1 MCYQPTTDPASF
13 NTNTDGYQLPLPL
26 RKLVCVYIPQT
37 SKHRTRSNMVIN
49 SQETLT
55 HPLLLLLP
63 FLFLVFTVYRRRKP
77 ALNLP
82 PGPPPHPIFGNLK
95 DLGENPHITFYHLS
109 KKYGPLIHVN
119 LGQIRTMFVCDADT
133 ASEVLK
139 AQDQI
144 FCSRAQLTSLKR
156 FTYGGK
162 DLAFCPFNDH
172 WKQLRRLCNTE
183 VFSLGRV
190 QSFHSFRREEVD
202 ALINTISQT
211 SARGETVNVSQMAF
225 CYFNNLIF
233 REVFGKR
240 VSPEGE
246 CGWSPLQGLL
256 REVVSSMSQLGTADL
271 FPWFGWLDLL
281 TGWQARLDKVYEK
294 MDLVYEEK
302 IREHMARISEGKLDS
317 DDFLDVLLHLL
328 ANEGSSLT
336 MDQIKGLL
344 MNMFTAGTDTSAVT
358 MEMGMTRLIKNPEA
372 LNKVQEEVRQVAGD
386 KGLVEESDLQHLPYL
401 KQVIKETLRLH
412 PPGPLLPPRE
422 SMKDAKVNGYDI
434 PAKTMIYVDVYS
446 IGRDPKYWEDPEV
459 FRPERFEN
467 SSVNFKGSNLE
478 FIPFGAG
485 RRLCPGIALAMANVE
500 LAFANMLYRFN
511 WTLPEGMTK
520 EDVDLRPKPGLTT
533 PKLIPLVLVATPA
546 FTK

>member
-1 MCYQPTTDPASF
+1 
-13 NTNTDGYQLPLPL
+13 
-26 RKLVCVYIPQT
+26 
-37 SKHRTRSNMVIN
+37 
-49 SQETLT
+49 
-55 HPLLLLLP
+55 
-63 FLFLVFTVYRRRKP
+63 
-77 ALNLP
+77 
-82 PGPPPHPIFGNLK
+82 
-95 DLGENPHITFYHLS
+95 
-109 KKYGPLIHVN
+109 
-119 LGQIRTMFVCDADT
+119 MFVCDADT

-144 FCSRAQLTSLKR
+144 FCSRTQLTSLKR

-202 ALINTISQT
+202 ALINTISKT

-256 REVVSSMSQLGTADL
+256 REVVTSMSQLGTADL
-271 FPWFGWLDLL
+271 FPWLGWLDLL
-281 TGWQARLDKVYEK
+281 TGWQAKLDKVYEK

-302 IREHMARISEGKLDS
+302 IKEHMAQINEGKRDS

-328 ANEGSSLT
+328 GNEGSSLT

-344 MNMFTAGTDTSAVT
+344 MNMFTAGTDTSAIT
-358 MEMGMTRLIKNPEA
+358 MEMGMTRLIKNPKA
-372 LNKVQEEVRQVAGD
+372 LNKVQEEVRRVVGD
-386 KGLVEESDLQHLPYL
+386 KGMVEESDLQHLPYL
-401 KQVIKETLRLH
+401 KQVIKETMRLH

-422 SMKDAKVNGYDI
+422 NLKDAKVNGYDI

-459 FRPERFEN
+459 FWPERFEN

-500 LAFANMLYRFN
+500 LAFANMLYSFN
-511 WTLPEGMTK
+511 WTLPDGITE

-533 PKLIPLVLVATPA
+533 PKLISLVLVATPA